1 MDIGNDTKQMKY
13 KLGLKLW
20 SINTDAYYN
29 EAIRLYEQGVYD
41 YIELY
46 VVPNTLETLPQW
58 KKLKIPFIIH
68 NAHFMQHFNLA
79 KKEQEIFNRDIY
91 LQTKQFAD
99 ELDAHF
105 ITCSAKCEDNM
116 DNLERYITTE
126 AKRFIDENEK
136 IMNENNKN
144 IKLKNNNN
152 KDVAGGKK
160 KCC

>member
-1 MDIGNDTKQMKY
+1 MPETYIRDSHVVLLVFSDLDTLDVLKKRWYNFYKKNANVENSRFIVVGNKSDEF
-13 KLGLKLW
+13 G
-20 SINTDAYYN
+20 D
-29 EAIRLYEQGVYD
+29 
-41 YIELY
+41 
-46 VVPNTLETLPQW
+46 
-58 KKLKIPFIIH
+58 
-68 NAHFMQHFNLA
+68 
-79 KKEQEIFNRDIY
+79 NRDEI
-91 LQTKQFAD
+91 LKQGQQFAD